1 MDGLPENGYN
11 LTRVAPVTDTCQHE
25 KDTGPAGRQ
34 SCHAGG
40 DRTDPLAA
48 RYSQPE
54 LDELC
59 RVLREEQLGGCDAPQ
74 IAALE
79 EQEWARRMEIPY
91 CCAVGAGSDA
101 LPHGAVGRRRRSRR

>member
-1 MDGLPENGYN
+1 MPEGIE
-11 LTRVAPVTDTCQHE
+11 R
-25 KDTGPAGRQ
+25 
-34 SCHAGG
+34 
-40 DRTDPLAA
+40 A
-48 RYSQPE
+48 RWPRYTQAE

-79 EQEWARRMEIPY
+79 REWARRMGTPY

-101 LPHGAVGRRRRSRR
+101 LHMALWAAERRSRR